1 MQYPELQL
9 YIGGEWKRA
18 DGQPVINPAD
28 ETTLAHVPTATRSD
42 LDAALSAAQDG
53 FRIWSRTSPRQARG
67 NHHEG
72 RHAHARAS
80 SKKWLS
86 P

>member
-53 FRIWSRTSPRQARG
+53 FRIWSRTSPAK
-67 NHHEG
+67 
-72 RHAHARAS
+72 RAEIIM
-80 SKKWLS
+80 KAVTLMRERVEKWRS